1 MAGYSGRFLSL
12 FNTSSNA
19 YVKELGEVA
28 RGVMVTQVFPSPDL
42 VATATAIAIAND
54 FQKLAAEYKLPL
66 TYSAM
71 EGYINARVMVDAIKR
86 AGNNPTREG
95 IVTALES
102 MRKVGLGGHLTERLA
117 GQ

>member
-1 MAGYSGRFLSL
+1 MASYSGRFLSL
-12 FNTSSNA
+12 SNTSSNA

-28 RGVMVTQVFPSPDL
+28 RSLIVTQVFPSSDS
-42 VATATAIAIAND
+42 VATAIASAND

-71 EGYINARVMVDAIKR
+71 EGYIKARVMVEAIKR
-86 AGNNPTREG
+86 AGNKPTREG

-102 MRKVGLGGHLTERLA
+102 MRKVGPGGHLTERLA